1 MLPGMAKPKPSL
13 IHAILTLRCA
23 RCREGRVH
31 ATFWQMNEFCPVCGL
46 KFEREPGYY
55 LMGIFFGYVINAI
68 IFLPICIALYLLG
81 VTWQAYVGVGV
92 AIVLL
97 SPLVLRYSR
106 VVWLHVDEFLD
117 PRTNEK

>member
-1 MLPGMAKPKPSL
+1 MAKQKPPL
-13 IHAILTLRCA
+13 LRAILTLRCP
-23 RCREGRVH
+23 RCREGHVH
-31 ATFWQMNEFCPVCGL
+31 ATFWRMNEFCPVCEL
-46 KFEREPGYY
+46 KLEREPGYY

-68 IFLPICIALYLLG
+68 IFLPICIALYLAG
-81 VTWQAYVGVGV
+81 VGWQAYVAVAV

-117 PRTNEK
+117 PRTDKKK